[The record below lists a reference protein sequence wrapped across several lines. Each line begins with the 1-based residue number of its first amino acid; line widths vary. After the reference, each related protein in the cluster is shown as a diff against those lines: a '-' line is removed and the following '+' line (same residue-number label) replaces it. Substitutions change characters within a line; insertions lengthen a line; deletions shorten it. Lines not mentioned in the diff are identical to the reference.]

1 MQSTGQTAGLIV
13 LVPGLPSARGVS
25 VTLDEL
31 YKHSEAVV
39 IGEVA
44 GVVIVNG
51 HRYADIQVERI
62 IKGAVEHTVRVVAES
77 TWRCDVSNAVQAGA
91 RVVLFVGKRDAKLGA
106 HTIEHA
112 GRGYF
117 PFVGREHVRLLS
129 NEVEMPASIADEVKR
144 RDRQAIMTTDV
155 FIRYLTTLD

>member
-1 MQSTGQTAGLIV
+1 M
-13 LVPGLPSARGVS
+13 R
-25 VTLDEL
+25 
-31 YKHSEAVV
+31 V
-39 IGEVA
+39 I
-44 GVVIVNG
+44 
-51 HRYADIQVERI
+51 
-62 IKGAVEHTVRVVAES
+62 AES

-91 RVVLFVGKRDAKLGA
+91 RVVLFVGKRDARLGA
-106 HTIEHA
+106 RVIEHA

-129 NEVEMPASIADEVKR
+129 DEVELPASIADEVKR